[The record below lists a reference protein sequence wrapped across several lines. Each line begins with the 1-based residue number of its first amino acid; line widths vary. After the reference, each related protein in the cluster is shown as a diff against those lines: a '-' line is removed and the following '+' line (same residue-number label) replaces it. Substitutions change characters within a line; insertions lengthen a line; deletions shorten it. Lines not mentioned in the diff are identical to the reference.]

1 MCVWV
6 AVGTLKD
13 MTPEDLTRKFVDAV
27 NAGDVE
33 GLVALYEPDA
43 VIAFPP
49 GELTVGHDAIREL
62 YTGMLAAKPHFD
74 YEQPLTTLISGDLAL
89 TATPAQ
95 DEAGVRAQV
104 VRRQSD
110 GSWLRVLDR
119 PDFTK

>member
-1 MCVWV
+1 
-6 AVGTLKD
+6 

-62 YTGMLAAKPHFD
+62 YTGMLAAQPHFE
-74 YEQPLTTLISGDLAL
+74 YEEPLTTLISGDLAL

-95 DEAGVRAQV
+95 DAAGVRAQV
-104 VRRQSD
+104 VRRQPD
-110 GSWLRVLDR
+110 GSWKRVLDR
-119 PDFTK
+119 PDFTQ